1 MSWRDKIEG
10 KSSARAGRGKRSAVQ
25 ARGPGANVRSVT
37 YSTSPLLAS
46 KTPPWRS
53 KFLVAVVGLSF
64 CGLLGRALY
73 VQVIGTEFFQRQGEI
88 RYARTLELPASRG
101 RILDRNGLILASSVP
116 AASLWAIPKDFD
128 ADPAQRKQLARLL
141 GMTPKDLADKLDDN
155 ANFVW
160 LRRQADDAVAKEVLA
175 LGLKG
180 VHQVREYKRK
190 YPEGE
195 AATHVVGFTNV
206 EDHGQEGIELAHEKD
221 LLGSKGTR
229 RVIKDR
235 LGRVVEDIGDS
246 VAPVDGRD
254 IELSIDSK
262 VQFFAYQRIRD
273 AVTEHKAKAGSVVV
287 LDARSG
293 EVLALANFPSY
304 TPGDR
309 RNLTGAQ
316 LRNRA
321 LTDTFEPGSTVKPFI
336 AAWALETGRVKP
348 ETIIH
353 TAPGKVSMGGFVISD
368 SHAHGDLSVSEVIQ
382 KSSNIGAMR
391 MGLMFQPREMWE
403 LYTQAGFG
411 QKPQLGFPG
420 AVTGR
425 LRPYKTW
432 RPIEQATMSYGYGL
446 SASLFQI
453 AHAYSVFAHDGEMIP
468 VTLTKS
474 TAVGED
480 ARVDGLRVI
489 SPQTA
494 KTVRAML
501 ALVTGPG
508 GTAPK
513 AQTIGYSVGGKSGT
527 AYKQEGKGYATKKYR
542 AWFVGIAPISNPRII
557 VAVMVDEPSNGKWYG
572 GDVAAPVFSDLVQ
585 QTLRTLNVQPDLDVK
600 TQIIAKDVPA
610 EEESF

>member
-1 MSWRDKIEG
+1 MSWLDKIKG
-10 KSSARAGRGKRSAVQ
+10 SSNKVTRRPGRSPGASARAVS
-25 ARGPGANVRSVT
+25 

-53 KFLVAVVGLSF
+53 KFLVALVGLSF

-73 VQVIGTEFFQRQGEI
+73 VQVIGTDFFQRQGEI
-88 RYARTLELPASRG
+88 RYARTLELTASRG
-101 RILDRNGLILASSVP
+101 RILDRNGLLLASSVP
-116 AASLWAIPKDFD
+116 APSLWADPKDFE
-128 ADPAQRKQLARLL
+128 ADTAQRRQLGKLL
-141 GMTPKDLADKLDDN
+141 GMTPKELTERLDSNDN
-155 ANFVW
+155 YVW
-160 LRRQADDAVAKEVLA
+160 LRRQTEDQLAKDVLA
-175 LGLKG
+175 LNLKG
-180 VHQVREYKRK
+180 IHQVREYKRK

-206 EDHGQEGIELAHEKD
+206 EDKGQEGIELAFQKE
-221 LLGSKGTR
+221 LAGRNGTR

-246 VAPVDGRD
+246 VAPADGRD
-254 IELSIDSK
+254 VQLSIDSK

-273 AVTEHKAKAGSVVV
+273 AVAENKAKAGSVVV

-293 EVLALANFPSY
+293 EVLALANYPSY

-309 RNLTGAQ
+309 RNLTGEQ

-348 ETIIH
+348 DTIIH
-353 TAPGKVSMGGFVISD
+353 TAPGKISMGGFVISD
-368 SHAHGDLSVSEVIQ
+368 SHAHGDLTVSEVIQ

-403 LYTQAGFG
+403 LYAQSGFG
-411 QKPQLGFPG
+411 QKPQIAFPG

-425 LRPYKTW
+425 LRPFKTW
-432 RPIEQATMSYGYGL
+432 KPIEQATMSYGYGL

-453 AHAYSVFAHDGEMIP
+453 AHAYTVFAHDGEFIP
-468 VTLTKS
+468 VTLAKS
-474 TAVGED
+474 TAQGDD
-480 ARVDGLRVI
+480 ARVAGQRVI
-489 SPQTA
+489 SPATA
-494 KTVRAML
+494 KTIREML

-513 AQTIGYSVGGKSGT
+513 AQTIEIG
-527 AYKQEGKGYATKKYR
+527 R
-542 AWFVGIAPISNPRII
+542 AHV
-557 VAVMVDEPSNGKWYG
+557 
-572 GDVAAPVFSDLVQ
+572 
-585 QTLRTLNVQPDLDVK
+585 
-600 TQIIAKDVPA
+600 
-610 EEESF
+610 

>member
-1 MSWRDKIEG
+1 MSWRDKIKG
-10 KSSARAGRGKRSAVQ
+10 VSSNSASSAGNAPRGKRSAVQ
-25 ARGPGANVRSVT
+25 SRAAGANVRSVT

-73 VQVIGTEFFQRQGEI
+73 VQVIGAEFFQRQGEI

-116 AASLWAIPKDFD
+116 AASLWAIPKDID
-128 ADPAQRKQLARLL
+128 ADPAQRKRLAQLL
-141 GMTPKDLADKLDDN
+141 GMTVKELADKLDDN
-155 ANFVW
+155 QNFAW
-160 LRRQADDAVAKEVLA
+160 LRRQADDQVAKDVLA

-206 EDHGQEGIELAHEKD
+206 EDHGQEGIELAHERD
-221 LLGSKGTR
+221 LLGRAGTR

-254 IELSIDSK
+254 IDLSIDSK

-273 AVTEHKAKAGSVVV
+273 AVAENKAKAGSVVV

-321 LTDTFEPGSTVKPFI
+321 LTDTFEPGSTVKPFV
-336 AAWALETGRVKP
+336 AAWALETNRVKP

-353 TAPGKVSMGGFVISD
+353 TAPGRVSMGGFVISD
-368 SHAHGDLSVSEVIQ
+368 SHPHGDLTVSQVIQ

-425 LRPYKTW
+425 LRP
-432 RPIEQATMSYGYGL
+432 IEQATMSYGYGL

-453 AHAYSVFAHDGEMIP
+453 AHAYTVFAHDGEMIP
-468 VTLTKS
+468 VTLDKS

-480 ARVDGLRVI
+480 ARVSGLRVI

-494 KTVRAML
+494 KTIRDML
-501 ALVTGPG
+501 ALVTLPG

-527 AYKQEGKGYATKKYR
+527 AYKQEGKGYAVKKYR
-542 AWFVGIAPISNPRII
+542 SWFVGLAPISNPRII
-557 VAVMVDEPSNGKWYG
+557 VAVMVDEPTGGKWYG

-600 TQIIAKDVPA
+600 TQIITKDVPA
-610 EEESF
+610 VEESF